1 MIFGQPHSQI
11 SSSSGS
17 ARAYQNQEAASEVD
31 QSSSAAV
38 GKSQCTTQESN
49 PPAAE
54 RKHHQGQGHQ
64 APRTGSCSSPKAQ
77 LSKHVGDEQLPPHKL
92 DPKSSGAVMKAFH
105 SKDSQHIHIRLD
117 WISGFLNHQQDFPH
131 TNRCLPVCHVF
142 STFQPESHCHLH
154 RTWHVRKT
162 IQQEANCQMPQREK
176 ASVPG
181 HLFFC
186 LNMRQDPPKKTPTT
200 KKTQNRSLNVAPFW
214 DASPPFRDLPN
225 SSFYTCF
232 LQIQRHFLLQ
242 LFKGSIFFEATQLF
256 FGFKKN
262 HDLRIWKYEYAKKNT
277 SHHPKSVSRKQQ
289 NTSYQ

>member
-1 MIFGQPHSQI
+1 MFHFPLCP
-11 SSSSGS
+11 
-17 ARAYQNQEAASEVD
+17 E
-31 QSSSAAV
+31 
-38 GKSQCTTQESN
+38 
-49 PPAAE
+49 
-54 RKHHQGQGHQ
+54 
-64 APRTGSCSSPKAQ
+64 
-77 LSKHVGDEQLPPHKL
+77 
-92 DPKSSGAVMKAFH
+92 PKSRPFCWWFRNLVHQLTWRSSHFDGYYIY
-105 SKDSQHIHIRLD
+105 IHIRLD

-225 SSFYTCF
+225 SSFYPCF

-242 LFKGSIFFEATQLF
+242 LFKGSIFFEATQLL
-256 FGFKKN
+256 FGFEKN

-289 NTSYQ
+289 NTSYQWYYPSNTGLRAQLPLAAVVAVSASGTSSWHRWNQSPGFVQFFKGYLSYLSNFKRQTKLPQQL